1 VLQFFSWPGR
11 RVPLA
16 TIYDRAFQRTRIMDE
31 TGYDAVW
38 LAEHHFSTY
47 SVCPSIHVM
56 GTHIAAHTKRLRI
69 GTAVSLAGFYHP
81 LRLAEEVA
89 LLDHLSGGRVNS
101 YPKFRENVEI
111 VLKAW
116 GSDKFTH
123 HGEFWDFEDIEVLP
137 KPLQDPMPVWL
148 AAASNEAIEWA
159 AEKGFSIMMSPHAGY
174 SDIADKKVFYRQTLE
189 SAGHEYGR
197 RDIPVA
203 RTIALAET
211 QEEAEAIGRRGAE
224 FMFGAYLRNNHHIR
238 GKPGDATGKTQSNE
252 ALLAA
257 EAANMDPVER
267 YIQQVA
273 ICGTPERAI
282 DIIQELQETVPL
294 DYLMIAPLSH
304 SSFTLFTE
312 KVLPKFL

>member
-1 VLQFFSWPGR
+1 
-11 RVPLA
+11 
-16 TIYDRAFQRTRIMDE
+16 
-31 TGYDAVW
+31 
-38 LAEHHFSTY
+38 
-47 SVCPSIHVM
+47 
-56 GTHIAAHTKRLRI
+56 
-69 GTAVSLAGFYHP
+69 
-81 LRLAEEVA
+81 
-89 LLDHLSGGRVNS
+89 
-101 YPKFRENVEI
+101 
-111 VLKAW
+111 
-116 GSDKFTH
+116 
-123 HGEFWDFEDIEVLP
+123 
-137 KPLQDPMPVWL
+137 
-148 AAASNEAIEWA
+148 
-159 AEKGFSIMMSPHAGY
+159 
-174 SDIADKKVFYRQTLE
+174 
-189 SAGHEYGR
+189 
-197 RDIPVA
+197 VA